1 VRPLIS
7 KPRSTETEIQ
17 GYLGYF
23 KSHIIPDWGDLFLDD
38 VKAVKVEAW
47 LGKLTKLDGKTPL
60 TDGTKAK
67 LRNHLSALF
76 SHCIRWELYDKANP
90 IEQVRQSAKRKKVPE
105 TLDLVEIAGTLANI
119 ASTAIRVM
127 VAVAAVKCRASSGAI
142 STSRITGSIWSVAS
156 SVRTRRA

>member
-1 VRPLIS
+1 
-7 KPRSTETEIQ
+7 
-17 GYLGYF
+17 LGYF